1 MLFHKLLFAR
11 NHCGKWRRKS
21 ILRRSLVIGKEDIYE
36 VYKDAPDAKIISVHM
51 ETVNHWTLSREELK
65 SFINEKGISSSVLVP
80 HDGESYSF

>member
-1 MLFHKLLFAR
+1 MSKMLNVLSYYLTNAPDSLSMLFHKLLFAR

-51 ETVNHWTLSREELK
+51 ETLS
-65 SFINEKGISSSVLVP
+65 IIGHYQEKN
-80 HDGESYSF
+80 